1 MGRNIQRIENRNS
14 KMYKRYKKLYEEE
27 RKRLDDT
34 LSQIADE
41 FYINEDTVKRIIAK
55 ASIKEANEK

>member
-1 MGRNIQRIENRNS
+1 
-14 KMYKRYKKLYEEE
+14 MYKRYKKLYEEE